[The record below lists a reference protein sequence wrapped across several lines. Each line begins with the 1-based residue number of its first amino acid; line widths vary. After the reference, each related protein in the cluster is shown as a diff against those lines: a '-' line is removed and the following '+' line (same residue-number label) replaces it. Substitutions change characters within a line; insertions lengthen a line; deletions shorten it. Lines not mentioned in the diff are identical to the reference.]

1 MGGWCTAGDCYC
13 WMPSPKGQGSS
24 GTLAQFALLYYQT
37 GAAGA
42 ESVNGHG
49 RFLFSVI
56 RDDVSASKLEHGI
69 DV

>member
-1 MGGWCTAGDCYC
+1 
-13 WMPSPKGQGSS
+13 MPSPKGQGSS
-24 GTLAQFALLYYQT
+24 GALAQFALLYYHT
-37 GAAGA
+37 GAADV

-56 RDDVSASKLEHGI
+56 REDAPASKLERGI

>member
-1 MGGWCTAGDCYC
+1 
-13 WMPSPKGQGSS
+13 MPSPKGQGSS